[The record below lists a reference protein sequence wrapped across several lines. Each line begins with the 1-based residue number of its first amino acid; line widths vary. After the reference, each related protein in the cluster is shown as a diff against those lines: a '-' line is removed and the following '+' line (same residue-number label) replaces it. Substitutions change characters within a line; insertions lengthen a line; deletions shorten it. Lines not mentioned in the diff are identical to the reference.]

1 MDFKKQYM
9 YSKSVFFKN
18 QKQGQMRVLKNTIS
32 DLKAMSMDPMK
43 KTQVLS
49 TLVRFQ
55 GQMSSQ
61 DYNEILANV
70 KSHKNVLLDSKP
82 KEWKEEKK
90 ITEQSHQSNV
100 TNLKRLE
107 REMRYR

>member
-1 MDFKKQYM
+1 MNFKKQNM
-9 YSKSVFFKN
+9 FSNSMFFKN
-18 QKQGQMRVLKNTIS
+18 QMQGQMPGLKNTVS

-43 KTQVLS
+43 GTQVLS
-49 TLVRFQ
+49 TLARFQ

-70 KSHKNVLLDSKP
+70 KSNKKVLLSERSKEL
-82 KEWKEEKK
+82 KTEKT

-100 TNLKRLE
+100 ANLKRLE